1 MKAKK
6 GLGRGL
12 SGLIHR
18 TDEPPTRTAPPPAVA
33 AAKEAERAAA
43 LEAGGAIVR
52 DLAVGEVRPNP
63 FQPRKQFRPEEL
75 QDLVAS
81 ILEVGIL
88 QPIVVRPGPL
98 GFELIAGERRLRA
111 ATEAGLETLPALVR
125 DATDEEMQLL
135 ALVENLQ
142 RVDLNAMEKARAL
155 KSLMRNL
162 GLTQED
168 AAARVGKARAT
179 IANLV
184 RLLELPD
191 EVQALV
197 EEGRLAGAHARA
209 VLGAKGRERRIQLAL
224 AAAKSGWSVR
234 EIERRVKADAE
245 AGGVR
250 KTPAP
255 TEDIYLQ
262 DVAERMQRALGTR
275 VRIRAK
281 GAGGTIDI
289 RYHDATELDRLLET
303 LES

>member
-18 TDEPPTRTAPPPAVA
+18 TDAPPARTTPPPTAGAPA
-33 AAKEAERAAA
+33 AGIRE
-43 LEAGGAIVR
+43 VP
-52 DLAVGEVRPNP
+52 VGDVRPNP
-63 FQPRKQFRPEEL
+63 YQPRKQFRPDEL

-81 ILEVGIL
+81 IREVGIL
-88 QPIVVRPGPL
+88 QPIVVRRGAV

-111 ATEAGLETLPALVR
+111 ATEAGLAAIPALVR

-168 AAARVGKARAT
+168 VATRVGKARTT

-184 RLLELPD
+184 RLLDLPE
-191 EVQALV
+191 EVQVLV

-209 VLGAKGRERRIQLAL
+209 VLGAKGRERRIQLA
-224 AAAKSGWSVR
+224 ASAAKAGWSVR
-234 EIERRVKADAE
+234 EIERRAKADAK
-245 AGGVR
+245 APR
-250 KTPAP
+250 ARMSPAP

-281 GAGGTIDI
+281 GSGGTIDI
-289 RYHDATELDRLLET
+289 RYHDATELDRILEA
-303 LES
+303 LED